1 MSRCQGTKKLSCSQD
16 KQLCPTTKKTS
27 TQSVNACCKIINE
40 PIHKTCAG
48 RNLPIGQHCK
58 EKSCYGDQFGG
69 IGYVWKSSGS
79 VSGDYFSYS
88 KIGWFSIQGSAFKIY
103 PLSLKIEVDKGKIII
118 NPASQAQYQ
127 TVNSNSSLYTM
138 VSGGIYYC
146 TGVPSTHLVFKRNIP
161 EFSSNINLMVTMA
174 SSYLVNNNTSSTKK
188 LNALWKARIGFTTN
202 DYNFYTSDYYS
213 DYYTTHNGYAYDC
226 IRIVAQI
233 VFSWHLIH
241 NLAKSYGILIDFWFY
256 QTFYTC
262 IFENLY
268 STTPI
273 LSKQFNVYFDKYHLN
288 FVPESYNSIINKWIT
303 LINSET
309 DVVKIIICKQASYAL
324 TIEELEAFDIT
335 KLFET
340 YSYMTVKF
348 KFLDCLNFNSK
359 PAPTSLS
366 KPNTASKTVSNTASK
381 TVSKTALAKNTNS
394 KSITE
399 NKSSDINT
407 TSLENPVFVM
417 YYSPRCGHCVRAL
430 PEFNKIVNNTIKILP
445 INVPEYE
452 DKEFIKS
459 QGINAFPVFRFYPNG
474 LKGTYEGYKGA
485 RTMDSFNEFLSTK

>member
-1 MSRCQGTKKLSCSQD
+1 MSNVKCRQQSFTSQATSANCTSARPSKSARCIRKVIQYSQERQSYRSFFGNVTRTVLHNIKCNGSSAHGQCTGGCD
-16 KQLCPTTKKTS
+16 TRNNGITYYWSPTAT
-27 TQSVNACCKIINE
+27 A
-40 PIHKTCAG
+40 
-48 RNLPIGQHCK
+48 
-58 EKSCYGDQFGG
+58 
-69 IGYVWKSSGS
+69 SS
-79 VSGDYFSYS
+79 DYFSYS
-88 KIGWFSIQGSAFKIY
+88 KLGWFSIQGSAFKIY
-103 PLSLKIEVDKGKIII
+103 PLSLKIEVIKGKIII
-118 NPASQAQYQ
+118 NPSSQAQYQ
-127 TVNSNSSLYTM
+127 TVNSETSLYTT
-138 VSGGIYYC
+138 VNDGIYYC
-146 TGVPSTHLVFKRNIP
+146 TGIPLTHLVFKRNIP
-161 EFSSNINLMVTMA
+161 EFSTNINLMVTMA

-226 IRIVAQI
+226 IRIGAQI

-268 STTPI
+268 NTTPI

-288 FVPESYNSIINKWIT
+288 FVPESYDSIINKWIT

-340 YSYMTVKF
+340 FPYMSVKF

-359 PAPTSLS
+359 PATTTPT
-366 KPNTASKTVSNTASK
+366 PK
-381 TVSKTALAKNTNS
+381 TVSKTALAKNTS
-394 KSITE
+394 

-407 TSLENPVFVM
+407 SSLDSPTFVM
-417 YYSPRCGHCVRAL
+417 YYSPRCGHCIKAL

-459 QGINAFPVFRFYPNG
+459 QGINAFPTFRFYPNG

-485 RTMDSFNEFLSTK
+485 RTMDAFNEFLSTK

>member
-1 MSRCQGTKKLSCSQD
+1 MSNVKCRQQSFTSQATSANCTSARPSKSARCIRKVIQYSQERQSYRSFFGNVTRTVLHNIKCNGSSAHGQCTGGCDTRNNGTTYKWS
-16 KQLCPTTKKTS
+16 
-27 TQSVNACCKIINE
+27 
-40 PIHKTCAG
+40 PIAT
-48 RNLPIGQHCK
+48 
-58 EKSCYGDQFGG
+58 
-69 IGYVWKSSGS
+69 
-79 VSGDYFSYS
+79 VSADYFSYS
-88 KIGWFSIQGSAFKIY
+88 KLGWFSIQGSAFKIY
-103 PLSLKIEVDKGKIII
+103 PLSLKIEVIKGKIII
-118 NPASQAQYQ
+118 NPSSQAQYQ
-127 TVNSNSSLYTM
+127 TVNSETSLYTT
-138 VSGGIYYC
+138 VNDGIYYC
-146 TGVPSTHLVFKRNIP
+146 TGIPLTHLVFKRNIP
-161 EFSSNINLMVTMA
+161 EFSTNINLMVTMA

-202 DYNFYTSDYYS
+202 DYNFYKSDYYS

-226 IRIVAQI
+226 IRIGAQI

-268 STTPI
+268 NTTPI

-288 FVPESYNSIINKWIT
+288 FVPESYDSIINKWIT

-340 YSYMTVKF
+340 FPYMSVKF

-359 PAPTSLS
+359 PAATTPT
-366 KPNTASKTVSNTASK
+366 PKTVSIP
-381 TVSKTALAKNTNS
+381 ALAKNTNA

-399 NKSSDINT
+399 NKSNNSSDINT
-407 TSLENPVFVM
+407 
-417 YYSPRCGHCVRAL
+417 
-430 PEFNKIVNNTIKILP
+430 
-445 INVPEYE
+445 
-452 DKEFIKS
+452 KS
-459 QGINAFPVFRFYPNG
+459 DV
-474 LKGTYEGYKGA
+474 
-485 RTMDSFNEFLSTK
+485 